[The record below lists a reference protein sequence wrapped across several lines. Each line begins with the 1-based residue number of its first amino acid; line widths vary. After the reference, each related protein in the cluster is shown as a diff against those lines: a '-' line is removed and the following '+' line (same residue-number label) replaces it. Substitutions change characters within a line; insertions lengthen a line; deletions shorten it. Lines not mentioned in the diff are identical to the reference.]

1 MNIIEIIKSL
11 RKKSKAQQ
19 VETTI
24 IFEKQ
29 CPHCS
34 SRGMFNFNNRSNTQ
48 VNLSKSKL
56 DPNVSL
62 SLSKTD
68 HNLK

>member
-1 MNIIEIIKSL
+1 MKIIERIKSFIN
-11 RKKSKAQQ
+11 KSESQQ
-19 VETTI
+19 VDTKI
-24 IFEKQ
+24 NFEKQ

-34 SRGMFNFNNRSNTQ
+34 SKGMFVFNDCSNTQ
-48 VNLSKSKL
+48 VNSSKSKL
-56 DPNVSL
+56 EPNVSL

>member
-34 SRGMFNFNNRSNTQ
+34 SRGMFNFNNISTA
-48 VNLSKSKL
+48 
-56 DPNVSL
+56 
-62 SLSKTD
+62 KTKIGEANEK
-68 HNLK
+68 HK